1 MSNRIAQWLDK
12 STVDGI
18 LDLSHHII
26 PEAAQG
32 NYMISA
38 TTDKEEQIFH
48 SFEIKEYGL
57 LQLHLKRMTEIICFI
72 LRVFDVSFLSCS
84 SIQFCQSMR

>member
-12 STVDGI
+12 STGGGI

-48 SFEIKEYGL
+48 SFEIKEYGQ
-57 LQLHLKRMTEIICFI
+57 LQLHLKKIM
-72 LRVFDVSFLSCS
+72 
-84 SIQFCQSMR
+84 